1 MVTLR
6 KLIKKSYASVVF
18 GSVFFVLFNYCGM
31 RSFEAAPHGEPG
43 HHDTEQVAQ
52 AHHGSYDHPA
62 ETENGGH
69 SKDHVSSGHSESSKT
84 GGFCCPSNF
93 CCSTINIDA
102 ELRDQLYYFFL
113 NASAHTTLTPV
124 TVVLSDPFKVQ
135 KVEWLHNT
143 GPPQITLQEP
153 FHVKAYPTHAPP
165 LS

>member
-6 KLIKKSYASVVF
+6 KLIKKSYAPIVV
-18 GSVFFVLFNYCGM
+18 GSVFLILFNYCGV

-43 HHDTEQVAQ
+43 HHDTEQM
-52 AHHGSYDHPA
+52 AHEGDH
-62 ETENGGH
+62 GH
-69 SKDHVSSGHSESSKT
+69 SIDTKKTGHHEGRVSSGPSESGKK

-135 KVEWLHNT
+135 KVEWLHET
-143 GPPQITLQEP
+143 GPPQIILQEP
-153 FHVKAYPTHAPP
+153 FHIKAYPTHAPP
-165 LS
+165 LG